1 MKIQHKCDHTKRRAA
16 EYPPVEEQL
25 DMLWHAMN
33 QGHMPK
39 AEPYFSTLQQ
49 IKQQYPK
56 ARTQANYPMPA
67 IVRASFAWRFTH
79 AICRHQPEQ

>member
-1 MKIQHKCDHTKRRAA
+1 MKIQHKSDHTERRAA

-39 AEPYFSTLQQ
+39 AEPFFSTLQQ
-49 IKQQYPK
+49 IKQQHPK
-56 ARTQANYPMPA
+56 A
-67 IVRASFAWRFTH
+67 
-79 AICRHQPEQ
+79 

>member
-1 MKIQHKCDHTKRRAA
+1 LKIQHKSDHTKRRAA

-39 AEPYFSTLQQ
+39 AEPFFSTLQQ

-56 ARTQANYPMPA
+56 A
-67 IVRASFAWRFTH
+67 
-79 AICRHQPEQ
+79 